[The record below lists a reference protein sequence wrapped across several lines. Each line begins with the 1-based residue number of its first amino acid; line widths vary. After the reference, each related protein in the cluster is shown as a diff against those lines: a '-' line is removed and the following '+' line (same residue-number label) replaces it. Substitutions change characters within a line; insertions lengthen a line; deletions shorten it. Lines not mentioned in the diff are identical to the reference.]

1 MIPRHV
7 IYYGVDQPLPERRN
21 LRAGP
26 LALLYENGDLRHIRL
41 GDHEII
47 QRIYAAV
54 RDHNWGTAPNVL
66 SNVQMAVEPDS
77 FRIQYEVDNRLG
89 DIAFR
94 WTGTISGDAQGAITF
109 IFDGQAHATFLRNR
123 IGFCVLYP
131 LDCAG
136 AVCRIVHSD
145 GAVEASQFPLRVA
158 PQLYQNGRPTP
169 HGAFHSMRALTHQV
183 TREVWAEVRFEGDE
197 FETEDQRNW
206 IDASY
211 KTYCTP
217 LQLPFPVEVQQGARI
232 TQTVRL
238 TLQGT
243 VPTIHVE
250 DQTQP
255 MEVSIRPDAAP
266 IPLPPLGLGVASHAQ
281 PLTLMEIERLRALNL
296 AHLRVDLHL
305 SKPGWETTLS
315 GAAGESRA
323 LGVGLE
329 AALFLSDAAE
339 AELSALVAALRNQR
353 PQVSA
358 WLVFYTGAFSTPQPI
373 IQQARNALAAYDPA
387 IPLGAGTNANLAELN
402 RARPPAHL
410 PDFVTLAANPQVHAF
425 DNTSLAENCAALRH
439 LVDTVHEFSGG
450 KRIALS
456 PITLKARF
464 NPVATGPETPPPPG
478 ELPSQVDPRQMS
490 LFGAGWTL
498 GSLKYLAENPATY
511 SITYYETTGWRGVME
526 TEAGSPLPQKFRS
539 SPGGVFPL
547 YHVLADV
554 GDYRG
559 GEVIPV
565 QSSQPL
571 YIEALLLRRERR
583 ACLLLANL
591 DSQPHTARI
600 AGLSGAATYRLL
612 DETTAET
619 AMRWPEAFRVQLS
632 PLLPDAAGEFTCG
645 LLPYGL
651 ARIDFKPG

>member
-1 MIPRHV
+1 MLPRHV
-7 IYYGVDQPLPERRN
+7 IYYGIDRTPPERRN

-41 GDHEII
+41 GGYEII

-54 RDHNWGTAPNVL
+54 RDHNWGTAPNLL
-66 SNVQMAVEPDS
+66 SNVQMEVAADS
-77 FRIQYEVDNRLG
+77 FRIQYQADNRLG

-94 WTGTISGDAQGAITF
+94 WAGIITGDRHGAITF
-109 IFDGQAHATFLRNR
+109 TFDGQVHATFLRNR

-136 AVCRIVHSD
+136 AACRIEHSD
-145 GAVEASQFPLRVA
+145 GTIEASQFPLRVA

-169 HGAFHSMRALTHQV
+169 HGSFHSMRALTHQV

-197 FETEDQRNW
+197 FEMEDQRNW

-217 LQLPFPVEVQQGARI
+217 LQLPFPVEVQQGTRI

-238 TLQGT
+238 TLQGIA
-243 VPTIHVE
+243 PTIQVE
-250 DQTQP
+250 DQAQP
-255 MEVSIRPDAAP
+255 VAISIHPDVVP
-266 IPLPPLGLGVASHAQ
+266 IPLLPLGLGVASHAQ
-281 PLTLMEIERLRALNL
+281 PLTPMEIERLRALNL
-296 AHLRVDLHL
+296 SHLRVDLHL
-305 SKPGWETTLS
+305 SQPGWETALS
-315 GAAGESRA
+315 RAAGESRA

-402 RARPPAHL
+402 RARPRAHL
-410 PDFVTLAANPQVHAF
+410 LDFVTLAANPQVHAF

-456 PITLKARF
+456 PITFKARF

-526 TEAGSPLPQKFRS
+526 TEAGSFLPQKFRS

-547 YHVLADV
+547 YHVVADV

-571 YIEALLLRRERR
+571 YIEALLLRREGGAR
-583 ACLLLANL
+583 LLLANL

-600 AGLSGAATYRLL
+600 AGLSCAATYRFL

-619 AMRWPEAFRVQLS
+619 AMRSPDIFRTAFTSLS
-632 PLLPDAAGEFTCG
+632 RSAAGECT

-651 ARIDFKPG
+651 ACIDINLE